1 MKNQI
6 KMTRLRVVLLDI
18 DGTLLLSNDAH
29 ARAFVEAGKSMGLP
43 ANYLSI
49 RRLIGKGGDKLIPE
63 GFGVDAESERGKKLD
78 EAKRRIFKSSISS
91 LQPTPGARQLL
102 TKLRKDGIQLV
113 VATSAG
119 KEDVTLLLKQARVL
133 DLIDQTTSSDDAESS
148 KPEPD
153 IIQAALRKTGEH
165 ARAALM
171 IGDTPYDVEAAV
183 RAGVPIITVRCGGF
197 WKDADLRGSL
207 SIFDDPAA
215 ILVHFDFS
223 RQIAKSQV
231 NDNRKLRHMTSK
243 TEVTKPSGLLVT
255 AATSIGKVAGKIVGL
270 VTRNSSEVAA
280 TKAPGLN
287 AKKVRTSA
295 KKKVAKK
302 KPGISKTMKGT
313 VKSASR
319 KRKPAAPRK
328 ARRTPRRSE

>member
-1 MKNQI
+1 
-6 KMTRLRVVLLDI
+6 MTKLRVVLLDI

-63 GFGVDAESERGKKLD
+63 GFGIDAESERGKKLD
-78 EAKRRIFKSSISS
+78 EAKGRIFRSSITS

-171 IGDTPYDVEAAV
+171 IGDTPYDIEAAL
-183 RAGVPIITVRCGGF
+183 RAGVPIIAVRCGGI
-197 WKDADLRGSL
+197 WPDADLRGSL
-207 SIFDDPAA
+207 SIFDDPGD
-215 ILVHFDFS
+215 ILAHYE
-223 RQIAKSQV
+223 I
-231 NDNRKLRHMTSK
+231 L
-243 TEVTKPSGLLVT
+243 G
-255 AATSIGKVAGKIVGL
+255 
-270 VTRNSSEVAA
+270 
-280 TKAPGLN
+280 
-287 AKKVRTSA
+287 SA
-295 KKKVAKK
+295 M
-302 KPGISKTMKGT
+302 P
-313 VKSASR
+313 
-319 KRKPAAPRK
+319 
-328 ARRTPRRSE
+328 